1 MKPLWSSVIN
11 FVSSLKGQLTLIL
24 VIGMSVAAV
33 VALLAAETGR
43 QQDYQRLFSEKVLA
57 SAADVASRLQT
68 DAERTRHSLQ
78 TQQIVGAQ
86 LLDLPTGTL
95 HPDSALTRQLT
106 DRIGPDMKPH
116 LYHLESASCIKA
128 DPFWARSR
136 AAGILDIKPPDCWL
150 MTLEDASGQM
160 NIGLSL
166 PNLGKLPS
174 AITNPLFLT
183 LVFAFSLSLALL
195 TARLASA
202 PLRRLSQAADAFAH
216 SIDAAPVAE
225 TGPSDVRAALTTFNL
240 MQARVREGVRER
252 TRVLAAISHDLQ
264 TPLTRLRLRLELV
277 EDEALRTRLIDDLS
291 ATLAMVKRGLD
302 LARSGESAE
311 DWTVINVN
319 SLLSSLADD
328 AADIGHKV
336 RFIDGP
342 PLRAK
347 VRPDALH
354 RCLMNLIDNA
364 VKYGGGAELSCIRQD
379 KTVSINIR
387 DHGPGMSPELL
398 ARAFEP
404 FVRGD
409 TQLSSGDGTGIGLT
423 IAKAQAAA
431 TGATLILE
439 NDPAGGLNARVI
451 LRD

>member
-1 MKPLWSSVIN
+1 MKQLWSSVIN
-11 FVSSLKGQLTLIL
+11 FVSSLKGRLTLIL

-33 VALLAAETGR
+33 VALLAAETAR
-43 QQDYQRLFSEKVLA
+43 QQDYQRLYSEKVLA
-57 SAADVASRLQT
+57 SAADVASRLQS
-68 DAERTRHSLQ
+68 DAERTKHSLQ

-86 LLDLPTGTL
+86 LLELPTDKIIRDDT
-95 HPDSALTRQLT
+95 LTRQLT
-106 DRIGPDMKPH
+106 DRIGVTMKPG
-116 LYHLESASCIKA
+116 LYHLESASCIKG
-128 DPFWARSR
+128 DPFWVKSHT
-136 AAGILDIKPPDCWL
+136 AGILDIRPPDCWL
-150 MTLEDASGQM
+150 LTLEDASGKM

-166 PNLGKLPS
+166 PNLGKPPS
-174 AITNPLFLT
+174 AITSPLFLT
-183 LVFAFSLSLALL
+183 LVFASSLILSLL

-216 SIDAAPVAE
+216 SIDAPPVVE

-240 MQARVREGVRER
+240 MQERVREGVRER

-277 EDEALRTRLIDDLS
+277 EDEALRTRLINDLS

-311 DWTVINVN
+311 DWTLINVN

-342 PLRAK
+342 PMRAK

-364 VKYGGGAELSCIRQD
+364 VKYGGGAELSCVRQD
-379 KTVSINIR
+379 KTVRISIR

-409 TQLSSGDGTGIGLT
+409 TKISSGDGTGIGLT

-431 TGATLILE
+431 TRATLIVE
-439 NDPAGGLNARVI
+439 NHPAGGLSACVI
-451 LRD
+451 LPN